1 MNMISTGAF
10 QTEMAASDKQDS
22 LVKKLVDAWEKKNAK
37 VARAGG
43 LSLMALSLAAC
54 GSDDDTAATTTA
66 TTATTTTTTTTTTAE
81 PSLKLT
87 ALSDDLSG
95 AGDFDAGMVW
105 SPGGDTRTESL
116 QSEDRVEGTGTA
128 DSISIATN
136 GGDMAPVFTGVETVN
151 MTLSG
156 ATAGTLNLSNSTGVT
171 SVNLSSTDGDIGV
184 TGLASTVAA
193 KAHGVADAATNVFFN
208 VKASALVGTADSM
221 SVTVDGFA
229 GTNLNIGSSAAAG
242 VAGAG
247 IETLSVVASGE
258 VSTIASLGSSGATTV
273 NVDADANLTVSAF
286 TATGITAINASESS
300 ATTSLNVGANIS
312 ANVFSYTGGAGA
324 DTVIATSGFAGT
336 DSMAGGDGADTFSIR
351 PAASAGDVT
360 VGALNASSV
369 AVFSGFETLDLRSG
383 NGAGTAATDFTV
395 DMDHVPGVTAVNLR
409 TADVDLKAVFTLND
423 LTAAQSGA
431 ITMLHTGTDADTDS
445 EIILDLKTD
454 TAADTATITAT
465 TSAAT
470 QIVEVND
477 SNNTIE
483 NLALT
488 VNGDMN
494 NNVDLTTTSFLTSI
508 DIDGGGATRTMAV
521 FGDSNAAT
529 GLASASI
536 DLSGV
541 ASNTTLTLTG
551 TEQTFKGG
559 SGRDTLSVVGT
570 LTAGD
575 VLGGG
580 DGATDTMSINQASV
594 TTVNALTAAQATAL
608 AANITGFERLTIS
621 NALNSALNM
630 ADFGADN
637 NRLTLAASINGNET
651 VSNLNNGTTV
661 VVSSTGA
668 SANDI
673 MTLSTAGAATG
684 TSDSITIIYDN
695 TADDDYG
702 VVALSGYETI
712 TITSSESTAS
722 ANVRVATVDMTV
734 TQSGGAQTTVN
745 FTGTDSV
752 TLGAALDAQ
761 IVSATALGGALV
773 MGAASTAGSQTI
785 TGGAGADT
793 LLGSSSGDTING
805 GGGVDTI
812 RGGAGNDVINGDA
825 GNDEIEPDAGVNI
838 VSGGGGSDDVHLTHA
853 TNSGIAAM
861 LTTVTDFNAGTSTT
875 SVDQIEFDLSE
886 LNDLDGDLSGNVKD
900 MQDGTSGALASGDD
914 MSVQRVTGDG
924 QTGLAASEI
933 FLLQTGATFQDDA
946 ALLTGFAA
954 GQLTFSTG
962 SVTSD
967 DGILIGYTTTAG
979 HVNIGVGQFTGT
991 TGSSDSI
998 DTFQTLVT
1006 LENVDIANLDGTDFL
1021 IIA

>member
-54 GSDDDTAATTTA
+54 GSDDDTAAT
-66 TTATTTTTTTTTTAE
+66 ATTTTTTTTTTTAAS
-81 PSLKLT
+81 SLKLT

-95 AGDFDAGMVW
+95 AGSFDAGMVW

-128 DSISIATN
+128 DSITIATN

-171 SVNLSSTDGDIGV
+171 SVSLSSTDGDIGV

-258 VSTIASLGSSGATTV
+258 TSTIASLGSSGATTV
-273 NVDADANLTVSAF
+273 NVDADAALTVSAF

-351 PAASAGDVT
+351 PAASAANIT
-360 VGALNASSV
+360 VGALNASSA
-369 AVFSGFETLDLRSG
+369 AVFSGFETLDLRSATG
-383 NGAGTAATDFTV
+383 DGTAATDFTV
-395 DMDHVPGVTAVNLR
+395 DMDHVPSVTAINLR
-409 TADVDLKAVFTLND
+409 TADTDLKAVFTLND

-470 QIVEVND
+470 QRVEVND
-477 SNNTIE
+477 ANNTYE
-483 NLALT
+483 NLVLT

-494 NNVDLTTTSFLTSI
+494 NNVDLDSTSFLTSI
-508 DIDGGGATRTMAV
+508 DIDGGGATRTMAI
-521 FGDSNAAT
+521 FANSAT
-529 GLASASI
+529 GTGVASASI

-559 SGRDTLSVVGT
+559 TGKDTLTVAGT
-570 LTAGD
+570 LTASD
-575 VLGGG
+575 VLDGGAG
-580 DGATDTMSINQASV
+580 TTDTLSMTQASV

-608 AANITGFERLTIS
+608 SANITGFERITVS
-621 NALNSALNM
+621 NQVTSALNM
-630 ADFGADN
+630 ADFGASS
-637 NRLTLAASINGNET
+637 NRLLLPLSINSSQT
-651 VSNLNNGTTV
+651 ISNINNGSTV
-661 VVSSTGA
+661 VVSVTPQATS
-668 SANDI
+668 DI

-695 TADDDYG
+695 NASDDYG

-712 TITSSESTAS
+712 TINSSEATAN
-722 ANVRVATVDMTV
+722 AALKVATIDMTV
-734 TQSGGAQTTVN
+734 TQSGGAQSTVN

-752 TLGAALDAQ
+752 TLGTALDAE
-761 IVSATALGGALV
+761 IISATGLGGALI

-785 TGGAGADT
+785 TGGAGIDT

-812 RGGAGNDVINGDA
+812 RGGGGNDVINGGA
-825 GNDEIEPDAGVNI
+825 GADELEPDAGVNI
-838 VSGGGGSDDVHLTHA
+838 VTTGDGADDVHLTTA

-875 SVDQIEFDLSE
+875 AVDQVEFTLSE
-886 LNDLDGDLSGNVKD
+886 LNGATGDLGANVKD
-900 MQDGTSGALASGDD
+900 VLDGTGNTVATGDD
-914 MSVQRVTGDG
+914 MSVQRITGDG
-924 QTGLAASEI
+924 QTGLAATEI

-946 ALLTGFAA
+946 ALKTAFAA
-954 GQLTFSTG
+954 GQLTFSTAT
-962 SVTSD
+962 VTSD
-967 DGILIGYTTTAG
+967 DAVLIGYTTTAG
-979 HVNIGVGQFTGT
+979 HVNIGLGQFTGT

-998 DTFQTLVT
+998 NQFQTLIT

-1021 IIA
+1021 IV

>member
-22 LVKKLVDAWEKKNAK
+22 LVKKLVSAWEKKNAK

-66 TTATTTTTTTTTTAE
+66 TTTTTTTTTSAAS
-81 PSLKLT
+81 SLALT
-87 ALSDDLSG
+87 ALTDDLSG
-95 AGDFDAGMVW
+95 AGSFDAGMVW
-105 SPGGDTRTESL
+105 SPGGDTRTASL

-128 DSISIATN
+128 DSIDIASN

-156 ATAGTLNLSNSTGVT
+156 ATAGTLNLSNSTGVN
-171 SVNLSSTDGDIGV
+171 SVSLSSTDGNVGV

-193 KAHGVADAATNVFFN
+193 KAHSVADAATNVFFN
-208 VKASALVGTADSM
+208 VKASALTGTDSM
-221 SVTVDGFA
+221 TVTVDGFA

-247 IETLSVVASGE
+247 IEILSVIASGE
-258 VSTIASLGSSGATTV
+258 ASTIASLGSTGATTV
-273 NVDADANLTVSAF
+273 NIDADSNLTVSAF
-286 TATGITAINASESS
+286 TATGITTLNAMESS

-351 PAASAGDVT
+351 PAASAANIT
-360 VGALNASSV
+360 VGALNASSA
-369 AVFSGFETLDLRSG
+369 AVFGGFETLDMRSATG
-383 NGAGTAATDFTV
+383 DGGAATDFTV
-395 DMDHVPGVTAVNLR
+395 DMDHVPDVTAITMR
-409 TADVDLKAVFTLND
+409 TADTDTKAIFTLND
-423 LTAAQSGA
+423 LSAAQSGA

-477 SNNTIE
+477 ANNTFE

-494 NNVDLTTTSFLTSI
+494 NNVDLDSTGFQTSI
-508 DIDGGGATRTMAV
+508 DIDGGGATRTMAIYGGTV
-521 FGDSNAAT
+521 NT
-529 GLASASI
+529 GLSSASI

-551 TEQTFKGG
+551 AEQTFKGG
-559 SGRDTLSVVGT
+559 SGRDTLTVGAT
-570 LTAGD
+570 LSAGD

-580 DGATDTMSINQASV
+580 GGATDTLSMTQASV
-594 TTVNALTAAQATAL
+594 TTINALTAAQATTL
-608 AANITGFERLTIS
+608 AANITGFERITVS
-621 NALNSALNM
+621 DQVSSAVNM
-630 ADFGADN
+630 ADFGTSS
-637 NRLTLAASINGNET
+637 NRLSLPLSITGAQT
-651 VSNLNNGTTV
+651 VSNLNNGSTV
-661 VVSSTGA
+661 VVSATGNA
-668 SANDI
+668 VSDI

-684 TSDSITIIYDN
+684 TSDTITIIYDN
-695 TADDDYG
+695 TASDDYG

-712 TITSSESTAS
+712 TINSSESTAD
-722 ANVRVATVDMTV
+722 ANLRVATIDMTV

-752 TLGAALDAQ
+752 TLGTALDADF
-761 IVSATALGGALV
+761 ISATGLGGALI

-785 TGGAGADT
+785 TGGAGIDT
-793 LLGSSSGDTING
+793 LRGSSLGDTISG
-805 GGGVDTI
+805 GLGVDTI
-812 RGGAGNDVINGDA
+812 LGGGGNDVINGDG
-825 GNDEIEPDAGVNI
+825 GNDEINPDAGVNI
-838 VSGGGGSDDVHLTHA
+838 VTGGAGSDDIHLTTA
-853 TNSGIAAM
+853 TDSGIAAM
-861 LTTVTDFNAGTSTT
+861 LTTITDFNAGSSTT
-875 SVDQIEFDLSE
+875 GVDQVEFDLSE
-886 LNDLDGDLSGNVKD
+886 INDADGDLTAAVADMRDGAGN
-900 MQDGTSGALASGDD
+900 ALASGDD
-914 MSVQRVTGDG
+914 MSIQRITGDG
-924 QTGLAASEI
+924 QTGLTATEI

-946 ALLTGFAA
+946 ALLTAFAA
-954 GQLTFSTG
+954 GQLTFSTAT
-962 SVTSD
+962 VTNND
-967 DGILIGYTTTAG
+967 AVLVGYTTTAG
-979 HVNIGVGQFTGT
+979 HVNIGIGQFNGT

-998 DTFQTLVT
+998 DSFQTLVT
-1006 LENVDIANLDGTDFL
+1006 LQSVDIANLDANDFL
-1021 IIA
+1021 IVA